1 LFTAE
6 GEAAVLRITTRT
18 NEDGLLL
25 ELEGRLSGPWVP
37 ELEAAWRAARAT
49 DPEASIRVNLCEVD
63 VVDAAGRYLLAL
75 MHESGAQLVA
85 RGCAMSELLREIT
98 GSWPTPVSSG
108 R

>member
-1 LFTAE
+1 
-6 GEAAVLRITTRT
+6 VLRITTRK
-18 NEDGLLL
+18 NGNGLVLG
-25 ELEGRLSGPWVP
+25 LEGRLSGPWVP

-49 DPEASIRVNLCEVD
+49 DPDASIRVNLCEVD
-63 VVDAAGRYLLAL
+63 VVDDAGRYLLAL

-98 GSWPTPVSSG
+98 GEWEIDRRARPSAAPRS